1 MHLIT
6 PISPSFPPLSFSS
19 LATTS
24 LFSLSV
30 SLFLFH
36 RYVHLC
42 HILDSTFKYFS
53 FWIPSLSMIIS
64 RSIHIAANG
73 IISFFLWLSSIPL
86 YMYSIFFIYSSV
98 SGHLGYFHVLAI
110 VNSAIMNT
118 GVHVSFLIM
127 YLSGHMHKSG
137 IAGSYRSICSFL
149 SDFHTVFHSGY
160 SNSHSHQQP

>member
-1 MHLIT
+1 MLYSRALFIHSFYNSMHLIT

-73 IISFFLWLSSIPL
+73 IISFFVWLTNIHCL
-86 YMYSIFFIYSSV
+86 YVPYLFICQWT
-98 SGHLGYFHVLAI
+98 LGVLSCYF
-110 VNSAIMNT
+110 SQIML
-118 GVHVSFLIM
+118 V
-127 YLSGHMHKSG
+127 
-137 IAGSYRSICSFL
+137 
-149 SDFHTVFHSGY
+149 
-160 SNSHSHQQP
+160 